1 MGFTWKSELISGV
14 KIYHDHTNIT
24 QITEIRTNYDSLGQK
39 CFCDRVSYCDG
50 DHGSHFT
57 SHLGS
62 DNAGHDQNAF
72 SGYYGSENTALE
84 SGDYVTNNSGQL
96 SSHDSSHKSGDKS
109 GNYSAYYPGDD
120 ISHDGAD
127 KSSNRTPYNQYHNA
141 TVEVGHSY
149 CMPHTGSIHSQPGC
163 LSHHASDNN
172 VFSPCPSDNS
182 AYSPC
187 PSDNSV
193 FSPCPSD
200 NSVFSPCPPVI
211 MPCPSHYA
219 SHLGTNYSSNLG
231 SNFSSNL
238 GTNYS
243 SNLGSN
249 LGSDSPGCNPDTLP
263 PCPPVIMP

>member
-39 CFCDRVSYCDG
+39 CFCHLVSYCDG

-163 LSHHASDNN
+163 LSHHASDN
-172 VFSPCPSDNS
+172 
-182 AYSPC
+182 
-187 PSDNSV
+187 SV
-193 FSPCPSD
+193 FS
-200 NSVFSPCPPVI
+200 
-211 MPCPSHYA
+211 PCPSHYA